1 MIHQQNHIL
10 HNQKYLYHQQQIQ
23 HHQLHSHLQHH
34 LPQSNQQLNSHIMSS
49 HNLQHHQHHHQ
60 QHQQQHNLSVLSPNS
75 TTNSSHQ
82 SNSSTTGSNN
92 EFDDQMPKY
101 NFRALLRKTGQD
113 LTNGSTLSKRRNQ
126 IETRQVDFRNVLRNR
141 TKPSMEQVKLIQRL
155 VTSH

>member
-34 LPQSNQQLNSHIMSS
+34 LPQSNQQLSNHMMSS
-49 HNLQHHQHHHQ
+49 HNLQHHQ
-60 QHQQQHNLSVLSPNS
+60 QHQQHNLSVLSPNS